1 MNNGSSRTAAACL
14 WGGGF
19 IVGSLG
25 IHFHQLWL
33 VYLGYG
39 ILGGCGLGLGYVSP
53 VSTLIRWFPDRRG
66 MATGMAIMGFGGGA
80 MIGTPLKEFLL
91 RTFWESPQYLGTVE
105 SVSLITER
113 GRRFAEVS
121 GQTVEV
127 VVAGAMEAGREGVYV
142 GRNRRHRRVE
152 YLPDIATPAF
162 AATYVFMISVFNLCG
177 RFFWASIS
185 DYIGRR
191 NTYYCFFAL
200 GSALYLSIPLV
211 AMLVSANPMVVWLI
225 MFYAITM
232 VVFTMYGGGFAT
244 IPAYLSDVFGNLHVG
259 AIHGRLLTAWS
270 VAGIAGPF
278 ILTYLRDLSLKRS
291 ISQLAE
297 KVDQADF
304 EGKFGA
310 PLASLDELVAAK
322 TVTISKMMDI
332 APVGVADPTPNLY
345 NITMFVMAGLLA
357 AAFFANF
364 MIRPVAARHH
374 LKSSHPDPD

>member
-1 MNNGSSRTAAACL
+1 
-14 WGGGF
+14 
-19 IVGSLG
+19 
-25 IHFHQLWL
+25 
-33 VYLGYG
+33 
-39 ILGGCGLGLGYVSP
+39 
-53 VSTLIRWFPDRRG
+53 
-66 MATGMAIMGFGGGA
+66 
-80 MIGTPLKEFLL
+80 
-91 RTFWESPQYLGTVE
+91 
-105 SVSLITER
+105 
-113 GRRFAEVS
+113 
-121 GQTVEV
+121 
-127 VVAGAMEAGREGVYV
+127 
-142 GRNRRHRRVE
+142 
-152 YLPDIATPAF
+152 
-162 AATYVFMISVFNLCG
+162 MISVFNLCG

-278 ILTYLRDLSLKRS
+278 ILTCLRDLSLKRS

-297 KVDQADF
+297 KVDPADF

-374 LKSSHPDPD
+374 LKSSLPDPE